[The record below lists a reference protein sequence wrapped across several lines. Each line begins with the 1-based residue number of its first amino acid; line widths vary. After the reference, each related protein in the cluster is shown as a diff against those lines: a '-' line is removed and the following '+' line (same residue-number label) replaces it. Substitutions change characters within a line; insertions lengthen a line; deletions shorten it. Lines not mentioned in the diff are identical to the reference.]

1 MEASIAVVGEPL
13 MYCKVEVG
21 HLQLVVVQQIVS
33 SDMGCY

>member
-1 MEASIAVVGEPL
+1 MKASIVVVGEPL
-13 MYCKVEVG
+13 MYCKVEVC